1 MLVWSICYNMVIQV
15 AVSTLARYRWI
26 DWVDPP
32 MCARSVQ
39 IIPGLLRARNRHEA
53 SIQELTNQVS
63 KCDNR
68 LTGTFGGVLN
78 FERESLLIR
87 LSNLEYLIGILSNS
101 GKLSPDP

>member
-1 MLVWSICYNMVIQV
+1 MVIQV

-26 DWVDPP
+26 DWVDPS
-32 MCARSVQ
+32 MCPRSVQ

-68 LTGTFGGVLN
+68 DFWRSLEFRERITFDSSFHFGV
-78 FERESLLIR
+78 FDW
-87 LSNLEYLIGILSNS
+87 YF
-101 GKLSPDP
+101 